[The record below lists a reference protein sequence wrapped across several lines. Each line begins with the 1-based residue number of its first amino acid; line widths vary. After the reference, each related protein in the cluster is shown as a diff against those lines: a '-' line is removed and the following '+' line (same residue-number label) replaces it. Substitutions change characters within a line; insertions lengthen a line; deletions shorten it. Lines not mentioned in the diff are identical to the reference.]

1 MIYKL
6 LVKVMKEVNDNM
18 THISKPLLTYV
29 RTYLV
34 SKYVCREKRHTSQI
48 SFTTFTTFILE
59 GNINGRYR
67 RSLA

>member
-6 LVKVMKEVNDNM
+6 LVKEMKEVNDDM
-18 THISKPLLTYV
+18 THISKRLLTYV
-29 RTYLV
+29 HIVSTYV
-34 SKYVCREKRHTSQI
+34 SREKRHTSQI

-67 RSLA
+67 RSMA

>member
-29 RTYLV
+29 RTYYTYV
-34 SKYVCREKRHTSQI
+34 SREKRHTSQT
-48 SFTTFTTFILE
+48 SFTSFITFILE
-59 GNINGRYR
+59 GDINGGP
-67 RSLA
+67 LA

>member
-29 RTYLV
+29 RTYLL
-34 SKYVCREKRHTSQI
+34 SKYVSREKRHTSQI
-48 SFTTFTTFILE
+48 SFTLFTSFTLE
-59 GNINGRYR
+59 GV
-67 RSLA
+67 

>member
-34 SKYVCREKRHTSQI
+34 SRYVSREKRHTSQT

-59 GNINGRYR
+59 GNINGRY
-67 RSLA
+67 

>member
-6 LVKVMKEVNDNM
+6 FVKEMKEVNDDM

-34 SKYVCREKRHTSQI
+34 SKYVSREKRRTSPI
-48 SFTTFTTFILE
+48 SFTSFTSFTLE
-59 GNINGRYR
+59 GDINGG
-67 RSLA
+67 SLA

>member
-18 THISKPLLTYV
+18 RHISKPLLTYV

-34 SKYVCREKRHTSQI
+34 SKYVSREKRHTSQT
-48 SFTTFTTFILE
+48 SFTTFTTFTLE
-59 GNINGRYR
+59 GI
-67 RSLA
+67 